1 MLSQAR
7 VESAVRSQL
16 MQHNHCPL
24 DLLLARLPQF
34 SWNEVFAAVDRL
46 SRTGELV
53 LRHPERFHYEVSLG
67 IMRMGAAD
75 GGSHVECKG
84 TLV

>member
-1 MLSQAR
+1 MFCQAM

-16 MQHNHCPL
+16 MQHNPCSL
-24 DLLLARLPQF
+24 DVLLARLPQF
-34 SWNEVFAAVDRL
+34 SWNEVFAVVDRL

-53 LRHPERFHYEVSLG
+53 LRHPARFSYEVSLG
-67 IMRMGAAD
+67 ATWACAAD
-75 GGSHVECKG
+75 WGSHVERKG

>member
-1 MLSQAR
+1 MFCRAR

-16 MQHNHCPL
+16 MQHNPCPL
-24 DLLLARLPQF
+24 DELVARLPQF
-34 SWNEVFAAVDRL
+34 SWNEVFAVIDRF

-53 LRHPERFHYEVSLG
+53 LRHPERFSYEVSLG
-67 IMRMGAAD
+67 IMRIGAAD
-75 GGSHVECKG
+75 WGSHVERKG